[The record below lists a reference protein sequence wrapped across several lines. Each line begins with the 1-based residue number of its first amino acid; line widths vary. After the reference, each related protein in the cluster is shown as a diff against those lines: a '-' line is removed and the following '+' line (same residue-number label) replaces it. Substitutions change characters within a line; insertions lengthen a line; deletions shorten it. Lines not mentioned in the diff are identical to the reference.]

1 MSFSS
6 WVVGEVRSS
15 RTQKGAREGGG
26 QGAPCPS
33 GEWMVAEKAGARGL
47 SAVRAVWGRPAGPR
61 EGLAG
66 SAGWARSASTSVFHK
81 LRELG

>member
-1 MSFSS
+1 MGFSR

-26 QGAPCPS
+26 QGAPRPS

-47 SAVRAVWGRPAGPR
+47 RAVRATWRQACRAQR
-61 EGLAG
+61 EAVAG
-66 SAGWARSASTSVFHK
+66 SAGWARSASTSVYIS
-81 LRELG
+81 